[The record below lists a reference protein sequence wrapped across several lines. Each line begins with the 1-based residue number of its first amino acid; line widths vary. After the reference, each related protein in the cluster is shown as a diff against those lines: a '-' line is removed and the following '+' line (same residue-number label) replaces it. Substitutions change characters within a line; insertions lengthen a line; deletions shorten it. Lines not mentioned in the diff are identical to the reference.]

1 MHLEGSTINNED
13 SNEADAG
20 DLSDI
25 IELIKPKHKDY
36 VSKMAYRYEQ
46 IQLKEFCQHLSAP
59 VLGVDLAEE
68 LLQAIKGI

>member
-46 IQLKEFCQHLSAP
+46 IQLKEFC
-59 VLGVDLAEE
+59 
-68 LLQAIKGI
+68 